1 MIKFAINLLSN
12 HKKANYMKTKSSIFL
27 AVIASFA
34 VLMFPSEAIAE
45 NSEDTTITP
54 INEEMSLQKT
64 VTTMIVPEDNTLP
77 WGFVTGSPSE
87 YVERHPVIIQFFDE
101 TGDMMHVA
109 QVDVKGDGSYE
120 YKFRVTSVD
129 ESGNMEKAFEGEY
142 TVMVYR
148 VIPNS
153 NQLV

>member
-1 MIKFAINLLSN
+1 
-12 HKKANYMKTKSSIFL
+12 MKTKSSIFL
-27 AVIASFA
+27 AIIASFA

-45 NSEDTTITP
+45 NSETTTITP
-54 INEEMSLQKT
+54 INGEISLQKT
-64 VTTMIVPEDNTLP
+64 VTKMIVPEGNTLP
-77 WGFVTGSPSE
+77 WGFVTGGPSE
-87 YVERHPVIIQFFDE
+87 YAERHPVIIQFFDE
-101 TGDMMHVA
+101 ANDLVHVA

-120 YKFRVTSVD
+120 YKFRVTSID

-142 TVMVYR
+142 TVMIYR

>member
-1 MIKFAINLLSN
+1 
-12 HKKANYMKTKSSIFL
+12 MKTKSSVFL

-34 VLMFPSEAIAE
+34 VLMFPSEIVAE
-45 NSEDTTITP
+45 TTENITITP
-54 INEEMSLQKT
+54 INEEISLKKT
-64 VTTMIVPEDNTLP
+64 VTTMVVPEDNTLP

-101 TGDMMHVA
+101 ADDLVHVA

-120 YKFRVTSVD
+120 YKFRVTSID
-129 ESGNMEKAFEGEY
+129 ENGNVQKAFDGEY

-148 VIPNS
+148 VIPNQ
-153 NQLV
+153 NQIA

>member
-1 MIKFAINLLSN
+1 MR
-12 HKKANYMKTKSSIFL
+12 TKSSIFL

-34 VLMFPSEAIAE
+34 VLMFPSEIIAE
-45 NSEDTTITP
+45 TSESTTITP
-54 INEEMSLQKT
+54 INEEISLKKT

-101 TGDMMHVA
+101 ADDLVHVA

-120 YKFRVTSVD
+120 YKFRVSSTD
-129 ESGNMEKAFEGEY
+129 ENGDVQKAFEGEY

-148 VIPNS
+148 VIPNQ

>member
-1 MIKFAINLLSN
+1 
-12 HKKANYMKTKSSIFL
+12 MKTKSSIFL

-34 VLMFPSEAIAE
+34 VLMFPSEIIAE
-45 NSEDTTITP
+45 TSETTTITP
-54 INEEMSLQKT
+54 INEEISLQKT

-77 WGFVTGSPSE
+77 WGFVTGSASE

-101 TGDMMHVA
+101 AEDLVHVA

-120 YKFRVTSVD
+120 YKFRVTNID
-129 ESGNMEKAFEGEY
+129 ENGTVEKAFEGEY

-148 VIPNS
+148 VIPNQ
-153 NQLV
+153 NHLV